1 MSTET
6 IDYRAPA
13 LDKAPL
19 RERINFR
26 MVFFI
31 GFMALLVGYPVYV
44 LIDMKVTGGV
54 KQMAGGYTYVDLKA
68 MSTFAFDQANGTI
81 NDVPARWRELDG
93 KKVILH
99 GEMWEPQGAGPTVS
113 DFQLVYSI
121 AKCCFSGPPQIQH
134 FVHATAMPDAKL
146 GYYEG
151 TVEVRGVL
159 HVDVKKDQGR
169 VTSVYQLDVES
180 VQPAR

>member
-1 MSTET
+1 
-6 IDYRAPA
+6 
-13 LDKAPL
+13 
-19 RERINFR
+19 
-26 MVFFI
+26 
-31 GFMALLVGYPVYV
+31 
-44 LIDMKVTGGV
+44 
-54 KQMAGGYTYVDLKA
+54 

-81 NDVPARWRELDG
+81 GDVPEKWRQLDG
-93 KKVILH
+93 KKVILY

-134 FVHATAMPDAKL
+134 FVHSRAMPDAKL

-151 TVEVRGVL
+151 TVEVKGVL

-169 VTSVYQLDVES
+169 VASVYQLDVES
-180 VQPAR
+180 IEPAR